1 MKDVTA
7 TYTKAIGKHGKKETS
22 NENYAQNLRKQFSNL
37 MDRPKWANLELQKES
52 EDSDD
57 EFFRETTDTLATGKA
72 ISLKDQCPNEE
83 KHACNMYPND
93 DYRNYHAQRSYID
106 VCNDNR

>member
-1 MKDVTA
+1 
-7 TYTKAIGKHGKKETS
+7 
-22 NENYAQNLRKQFSNL
+22 

-72 ISLKDQCPNEE
+72 ISLKKGFIESRKLKGNSLT
-83 KHACNMYPND
+83 H
-93 DYRNYHAQRSYID
+93 
-106 VCNDNR
+106 VL

>member
-7 TYTKAIGKHGKKETS
+7 TYTKAIGKHGKKEAS

-72 ISLKDQCPNEE
+72 ISLKKGFIESRKLKGNFKIFENIKKE
-83 KHACNMYPND
+83 L
-93 DYRNYHAQRSYID
+93 SI
-106 VCNDNR
+106 